1 MLNRVLSILDG
12 LDVEKAV
19 EVVDLVWDDREKII
33 EAVDL
38 VWENRD
44 QLAQVLEFVRD
55 NKDRIIGMLDDLPE
69 MLGKTGGYIEA
80 AGASAI
86 KASAFL
92 TGENDDDDS
101 ISAHDLAELAANALE
116 RCYTELQSAANIV
129 DGLGSQL
136 DGITIPSIKPEYIE
150 VMGFN
155 VIGGIEL
162 GESNLIDD
170 AGEQL
175 RNGSDRLKEVGKDLG
190 AVAIHMRKLGAA
202 LTETGGD
209 LKSVGGQL
217 QQSGGMLRTLSGTE
231 FTSISVSTSSSASA
245 KKSTKAAPKKK
256 PPKKKRPKKK
266 GSPRGKGAAARKKA
280 QKRTKKKVQPKAAST
295 ENLSPKEMMAR
306 AKK

>member
-44 QLAQVLEFVRD
+44 QLTQVLEFVRD

-116 RCYTELQSAANIV
+116 RCYTELQSAATIV

-175 RNGSDRLKEVGKDLG
+175 RNGSDRLKEVGKDLST
-190 AVAIHMRKLGAA
+190 VAIHMRKLGAA

-256 PPKKKRPKKK
+256 RPKKK
-266 GSPRGKGAAARKKA
+266 GSPRGKSAAARKKA